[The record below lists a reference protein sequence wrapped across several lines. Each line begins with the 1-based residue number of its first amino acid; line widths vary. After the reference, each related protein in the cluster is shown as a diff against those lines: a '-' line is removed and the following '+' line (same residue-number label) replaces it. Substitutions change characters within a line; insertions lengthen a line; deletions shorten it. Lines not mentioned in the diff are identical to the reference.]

1 MVTSGYEFICPT
13 CKKSLIVAKLQDLPT
28 RPFCSERCKMV
39 DLYKWFN
46 EEITISENSTRPE
59 NEFIARNTP
68 IINLPDDED
77 AKNSL

>member
-1 MVTSGYEFICPT
+1 MSASGYEFICPT
-13 CKKSLIVAKLQDLPT
+13 CKKSIRVTKLQDLPC

-68 IINLPDDED
+68 KISKPNE
-77 AKNSL
+77 KENE